1 MTGQAAPAAAANTG
15 VSEVPVLDHPSTIP
29 LHLEGDTV
37 KDAAGNTVLEQLS
50 GLASLN
56 MRESKHGALVFGAAS
71 QHGPA
76 CCWDLTAG
84 KVRAQQR
91 LQQLCGCMEI
101 QVKSSHAVCAMRNRL
116 M

>member
-15 VSEVPVLDHPSTIP
+15 VSQVPVLDHPSTIP
-29 LHLEGDTV
+29 LHLDGETV

-56 MRESKHGALVFGAAS
+56 VRESKHGALVFGAAS

-76 CCWDLTAG
+76 CCWDLTVG
-84 KVRAQQR
+84 KVR
-91 LQQLCGCMEI
+91 CPC
-101 QVKSSHAVCAMRNRL
+101 
-116 M
+116 